1 MPTMSRPLL
10 LSLCVSFGLGVG
22 VASAQPAAPV
32 DPATLGPQVGE
43 IVPAFSLPDQH
54 GAVQTSR
61 SLMGPKGMMLV
72 FSRATAW

>member
-1 MPTMSRPLL
+1 MNNTHIVL
-10 LSLCVSFGLGVG
+10 SFGLA
-22 VASAQPAAPV
+22 VALAPGPARAQTPAAI
-32 DPATLGPQVGE
+32 DPAAFGPKVGE
-43 IVPAFSLPDQH
+43 AVPAFSLPDQH

>member
-1 MPTMSRPLL
+1 MISKPVF
-10 LSLCVSFGLGVG
+10 LSAGLACALTAGL
-22 VASAQPAAPV
+22 ARAQTPPAV
-32 DPATLGPQVGE
+32 DPATLGPQVGA

-54 GAVQTSR
+54 GQVQTSR